1 MRETSACAA
10 ALLIL
15 LSAAAVSAQ
24 DRLPLPEVGGGYG
37 GLIVKEKGGD
47 MTVGSSQPG
56 VHLRLTFPFTPRF
69 SFEALTTISSSTTEP
84 GFDRTNGLYIFQVKQ
99 RLGGSADHRNHA
111 FLTYGAAGYYGR
123 FHQNAVTILRP
134 VGRPE
139 EIVEYT
145 YNQTDPPFFAVVGGG
160 VQREL
165 GRRVAFRADAQLV
178 TLAWLPVAVRL
189 SAGISLPIGDP
200 DPDANSRRSLKTR
213 R

>member
-1 MRETSACAA
+1 MRDTSACAA
-10 ALLIL
+10 AFLIL
-15 LSAAAVSAQ
+15 LSAAAASAQ
-24 DRLPLPEVGGGYG
+24 DPLPLPEIGAGYG

-47 MTVGSSQPG
+47 MTVGASQPAI
-56 VHLRLTFPFTPRF
+56 HLRATVPFTPRF

-99 RLGGSADHRNHA
+99 RLGGATDQRSYA

-123 FHQNAVTILRP
+123 FHQNPVSVTLP
-134 VGRPE
+134 GGRQE
-139 EIVEYT
+139 NIVEYT

-160 VQREL
+160 VQHDL

-178 TLAWLPVAVRL
+178 TLAWHPVAVRL

-200 DPDANSRRSLKTR
+200 DEDANSRRSLKTR